1 MKRLERNPEKF
12 EALEVFTAFSR
23 EHGYKLRSQED
34 TEKFLQVFRDTLK
47 VSQENTILL
56 HGKRMESCFGQV
68 VAGLHGCRLIKTED
82 IGDVIYD
89 DDEIKL
95 PDYRLIL
102 KDGRQVF
109 VEVKNCNHSNPKAS
123 YFLTKNYVEKL
134 QRYSEINQIPLFF
147 AIYYRCLRM
156 WTLLPVTSFIERKT
170 KYETCAL
177 HSLGNSEMAML
188 GDVMIATK
196 PPLIIELVADNTQE
210 ISINDDNYAHF
221 VCGDVKM
228 YCDGEEI
235 IDHNEKNIAFY
246 LMRFGQWECG
256 EPEAVMTQ
264 SNTLQSVRYSF
275 VPQSMEGFEKN
286 GFSIL
291 GNLSSM
297 ITEAFNEHT
306 VYEQEVTAIT
316 SGAEPDVFS
325 VKIPVDYK
333 GSVLGLWRFPF
344 EANPDFKV
352 GENRITE

>member
-1 MKRLERNPEKF
+1 MKRLDRNPEKF

-23 EHGYKLRSQED
+23 ERGYKLRSQED

-47 VSQENTILL
+47 TSQENTILL

-82 IGDVIYD
+82 TGDVIYD
-89 DDEIKL
+89 DDEIEL

-102 KDGRQVF
+102 KDGRQIL
-109 VEVKNCNHSNPKAS
+109 VEVKNCNQPNPKAS

-134 QRYSEINQIPLFF
+134 QRYCEINQIPLFF
-147 AIYYRCLRM
+147 AIYYRSLRM

-196 PPLIIELVADNTQE
+196 PPLIIELVADNTKD

-246 LMRFGQWECG
+246 LMRFGRWECG

-275 VPQSMEGFEKN
+275 FPQSMECFENN

-316 SGAEPDVFS
+316 SREEPDVFS
-325 VKIPVDYK
+325 VKIPEDYK
-333 GSVLGLWRFPF
+333 GEVLKLWRFSF

-352 GENRITE
+352 GEDRITE